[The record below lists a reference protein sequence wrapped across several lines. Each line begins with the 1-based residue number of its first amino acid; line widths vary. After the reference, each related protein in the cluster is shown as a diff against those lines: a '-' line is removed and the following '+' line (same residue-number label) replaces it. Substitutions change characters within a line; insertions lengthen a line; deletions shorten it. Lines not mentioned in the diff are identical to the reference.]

1 MRISENR
8 KLAYAVLVLCV
19 VISIFALGGSAMVR
33 ARSQALDVFEAG
45 TDPSLSIRHSMDAYL
60 DSAAD
65 AAKLMVSEAEL
76 YQGASDLSNSISD
89 LADQVR
95 GNEDMDARYDAYS
108 QLKTEVD
115 RLYNAMYNPQDN
127 SGFANFKLAYD
138 DFWGYD
144 NMIRYDEYHAMARA
158 YNALTEGFPGKMVA
172 ALLGQ
177 EKLNAFGG

>member
-8 KLAYAVLVLCV
+8 KLAYAVLVLCI

-33 ARSQALDVFEAG
+33 ARSQALDVFETG

-60 DSAAD
+60 ESAAD

-76 YQGASDLSNSISD
+76 QQGASELSNSISN

-95 GNEDMDARYDAYS
+95 DNEDMDARYEAYS

-115 RLYNAMYNPQDN
+115 PVSYTHLDVYKRQA
-127 SGFANFKLAYD
+127 
-138 DFWGYD
+138 
-144 NMIRYDEYHAMARA
+144 
-158 YNALTEGFPGKMVA
+158 
-172 ALLGQ
+172 
-177 EKLNAFGG
+177 